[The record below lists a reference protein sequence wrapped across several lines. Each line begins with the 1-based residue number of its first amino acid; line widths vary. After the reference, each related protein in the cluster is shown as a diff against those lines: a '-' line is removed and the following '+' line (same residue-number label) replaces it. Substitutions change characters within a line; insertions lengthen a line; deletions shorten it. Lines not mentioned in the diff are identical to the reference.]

1 MLFTINADTAARVKS
16 IPRVMEMTDS
26 DLSRCA
32 KLSQQEVVELR
43 GAASR
48 AILQSKSRLST
59 AADLLQAKGKEGSC
73 GRW

>member
-1 MLFTINADTAARVKS
+1 MLYNNAARVKS

-26 DLSRCA
+26 DLCRCA
-32 KLSQQEVVELR
+32 KLSQQEVVALR

-48 AILQSKSRLST
+48 AILQSKPRLST
-59 AADLLQAKGKEGSC
+59 AADLLQAKGKDGSC